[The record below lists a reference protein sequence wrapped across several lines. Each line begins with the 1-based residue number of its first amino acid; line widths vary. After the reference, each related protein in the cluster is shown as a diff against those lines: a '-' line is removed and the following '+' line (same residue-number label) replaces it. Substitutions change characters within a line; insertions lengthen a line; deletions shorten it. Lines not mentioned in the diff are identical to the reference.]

1 MANVAVTRFEKGHIP
16 WNKGLVGVQSSTRK
30 GKSCR
35 KHTNEE
41 KRKISLAIRKEKH
54 PNWKGGKPK
63 CLICGKIL
71 SGYNNK
77 RCTKHKGL
85 RGRDNYRWISDRT
98 KVKLDTER
106 GGPLHKQWSKVVKDR
121 DGWKC
126 RIANE
131 DCEGKVIAHH
141 ILSWTLFPEL
151 RYEIN
156 NGITLCHAHHP
167 RKRKEEKLLVPVF
180 NRLLEVSVN

>member
-16 WNKGLVGVQSSTRK
+16 WNKGRVGVQISTRK
-30 GKSCR
+30 GKGGR

-41 KRKISLAIRKEKH
+41 KIKIGLSLKKEKH
-54 PNWKGGKPK
+54 WNWKGGKPR
-63 CLICGKIL
+63 CSDCGKIL
-71 SGYNNK
+71 SGYSNK
-77 RCTKHKGL
+77 KCVKHKGL
-85 RGRDNYRWISDRT
+85 CGENNYRWISDRT

-106 GGPLHKQWSKVVKDR
+106 GGPLHKQWSVSVKNR

-126 RIANE
+126 RIANK
-131 DCEGKVIAHH
+131 DCEGEVVAHH
-141 ILSWTLFPEL
+141 ILGWSSFPEL

-156 NGITLCHAHHP
+156 NGITLCHTHHP

-180 NRLLEVSVN
+180 NRILEVSLN